1 MSNSNKHCLISI
13 FCCSRI
19 RLIGCDKID
28 HLKRTQYKHIHDKK
42 LYGDDGGHILF
53 ICDVISVVSNVEM
66 KNYEYAFDRCPLAVS
81 KAKCYVKGTTTRYV
95 LRTEYYVLRVVSKL
109 VVGLR
114 SFITERPKQIINF
127 HFSIQR
133 YMRQVESISR
143 FHGAQKIVFFSHLQQ
158 IAACLIVNVSLP
170 IQNTANSIL

>member
-66 KNYEYAFDRCPLAVS
+66 KNYEYASDRCAQCQNRSLMSNADNSLRCTYGAVRTARS
-81 KAKCYVKGTTTRYV
+81 FVARVGIASVYYEAIEIKSVLVFQFHDELYAVAKVNIVEPKNGVFLTR
-95 LRTEYYVLRVVSKL
+95 SKL
-109 VVGLR
+109 HKMRECVV
-114 SFITERPKQIINF
+114 P
-127 HFSIQR
+127 
-133 YMRQVESISR
+133 
-143 FHGAQKIVFFSHLQQ
+143 HL
-158 IAACLIVNVSLP
+158 
-170 IQNTANSIL
+170 